1 MATQT
6 PYEVLG
12 VKPGA
17 TPAEIRKAYRKLA
30 KECHP
35 DLNPGKPA
43 AEARF
48 KAVTAANDILSDP
61 AKRARYDRGEIDES
75 GAERPRYSYR
85 PHAEGAQGWKYQPQG
100 EMDAGDLDDLFAM
113 FGRGG
118 GRRAGRGAGHAGEG
132 FAMPGPDRQFTLTI
146 DFAVAATGGKQ
157 RLALS
162 PAEWLDVT
170 IPPGIDEGQ
179 VLRLKGKGGP
189 GFGGGP
195 HGGPG
200 GGPPGDALIEVH
212 IAPHPFFRR
221 EGDDI
226 HVELPVSLAE
236 AVLGARVPVPTVSGP
251 VQMTIPPGSDSGT
264 RLRLRGKG
272 IHRRH
277 RGPQTPGETTG
288 DQYVTLKVM
297 IGASGDAALAEFLKG
312 WAEQHPTDPRRAM
325 GPGTNAGTSD
335 KATTQGTKP

>member
-1 MATQT
+1 MATET

-12 VKPGA
+12 VKPNA
-17 TPAEIRKAYRKLA
+17 SADEIRKAYRKLA
-30 KECHP
+30 KELHP

-61 AKRARYDRGEIDES
+61 EKRARYDRGEIDES

-100 EMDAGDLDDLFAM
+100 EADIGDLDDLFEM

-118 GRRAGRGAGHAGEG
+118 GTRGARGGARGGGRSGEG
-132 FAMPGPDRQFTLTI
+132 FSMPGPDRHYSLTI
-146 DFAVAATGGKQ
+146 DFAIAATGGKQ

-162 PAEWLDVT
+162 PDEWLDVT
-170 IPPGIDEGQ
+170 IPPGIEEGQ
-179 VLRLKGKGGP
+179 ILRLKGKGGP

-195 HGGPG
+195 A
-200 GGPPGDALIEVH
+200 GDALIEGH

-226 HVELPVSLAE
+226 HMELPVSLAE
-236 AVLGARVPVPTVSGP
+236 AVLGARVAVPTVTGP
-251 VQMTIPPGSDSGT
+251 VTMTIPTGSDTGEQQ
-264 RLRLRGKG
+264 RLRGNG
-272 IHRRH
+272 VRRSRH
-277 RGPQTPGETTG
+277 SP
-288 DQYVTLKVM
+288 
-297 IGASGDAALAEFLKG
+297 
-312 WAEQHPTDPRRAM
+312 
-325 GPGTNAGTSD
+325 
-335 KATTQGTKP
+335 

>member
-6 PYEVLG
+6 PYAVLG
-12 VKPGA
+12 VKRDA
-17 TPAEIRKAYRKLA
+17 SADEIRKAYRKLA
-30 KECHP
+30 KEFHP

-100 EMDAGDLDDLFAM
+100 EMNAGDLDDLFAM
-113 FGRGG
+113 FGRGA

-132 FAMPGPDRQFTLTI
+132 FAMPGPDRHFTLTI
-146 DFAVAATGGKQ
+146 DFVRAATGGKE

-162 PAEWLDVT
+162 PEEWLDVT
-170 IPPGIDEGQ
+170 IPPGIEQGQ
-179 VLRLKGKGGP
+179 VLRLKGKGGA

-195 HGGPG
+195 GGALGGGPG

-212 IAPHPFFRR
+212 VAPHQFFRR

-236 AVLGARVPVPTVSGP
+236 AVLGARVSVPTVSGP
-251 VQMTIPPGSDSGT
+251 VTMTIPKGSDTGA

-272 IHRRH
+272 IHRKR
-277 RGPQTPGETTG
+277 RGAETTG
-288 DQYVTLKVM
+288 DQYVTLTVM
-297 IGASGDAALAEFLKG
+297 IGASDDPELAQFVEG
-312 WAEQHPTDPRRAM
+312 WAEKHPTDPRRAM
-325 GPGTNAGTSD
+325 GPGTNPGTSD
-335 KATTQGTKP
+335 KATP

>member
-17 TPAEIRKAYRKLA
+17 SPEEIRKAYRKLA
-30 KECHP
+30 KEFHP

-61 AKRARYDRGEIDES
+61 DKRARYDRGEIDES

-85 PHAEGAQGWKYQPQG
+85 PHAEGAQGRKYQPQG
-100 EMDAGDLDDLFAM
+100 EVNIEDLDDLFAM

-118 GRRAGRGAGHAGEG
+118 GGGRRGGPAGEG
-132 FAMPGPDRQFTLTI
+132 FSMPGQDRQYTLTI
-146 DFAVAATGGKQ
+146 DFALAATGGKQ
-157 RLALS
+157 RLSLS
-162 PAEWLDVT
+162 PETWLDVT
-170 IPPGIDEGQ
+170 VPPGIEQGQ
-179 VLRLKGKGGP
+179 VLRLKGKGAP
-189 GFGGGP
+189 GY
-195 HGGPG
+195 G

-226 HVELPVSLAE
+226 HVELPVGLAE
-236 AVLGARVPVPTVSGP
+236 AVLGARVSVPTVTGP
-251 VQMTIPPGSDSGT
+251 VTMTIPQGSDTGT

-272 IHRRH
+272 IHRKR
-277 RGPQTPGETTG
+277 RGAETTGDTTG

-297 IGASGDAALAEFLKG
+297 IGASDDPALAEFLKG
-312 WAEQHPTDPRRAM
+312 WAEAHPTDPRRAM
-325 GPGTNAGTSD
+325 GA
-335 KATTQGTKP
+335 

>member
-17 TPAEIRKAYRKLA
+17 SPEEIRKAYRKLA
-30 KECHP
+30 KEFHP

-61 AKRARYDRGEIDES
+61 DKRARYDRGEIDES

-85 PHAEGAQGWKYQPQG
+85 PHAEGAQGRKYQPQG
-100 EMDAGDLDDLFAM
+100 EINIEDLDDLFAM

-118 GRRAGRGAGHAGEG
+118 GRRRGGQAGEG
-132 FAMPGPDRQFTLTI
+132 LSMPGQDRQYTLTI
-146 DFAVAATGGKQ
+146 DFALAATGGKQ
-157 RLALS
+157 RLSLS
-162 PAEWLDVT
+162 PETWLDVT
-170 IPPGIDEGQ
+170 IPPGIDQGQ

-195 HGGPG
+195 
-200 GGPPGDALIEVH
+200 PGDALIEVH
-212 IAPHPFFRR
+212 IAPHAFFRR

-236 AVLGARVPVPTVSGP
+236 AVLGARVSVPTVTGP
-251 VQMTIPPGSDSGT
+251 VTMTIPPGSDTGT
-264 RLRLRGKG
+264 RLRLRAKG
-272 IHRRH
+272 IHKKRH
-277 RGPQTPGETTG
+277 GHDTTG

-297 IGASGDAALAEFLKG
+297 IGASDDPALAEFLKG
-312 WAEQHPTDPRRAM
+312 WAESHPADPRRAM
-325 GPGTNAGTSD
+325 GG
-335 KATTQGTKP
+335 

>member
-6 PYEVLG
+6 AYEVLG
-12 VKPGA
+12 VKPDA
-17 TPAEIRKAYRKLA
+17 SAEEIRKAYRKLA
-30 KECHP
+30 KEFHP

-61 AKRARYDRGEIDES
+61 EKRGRYDRGEIDES

-85 PHAEGAQGWKYQPQG
+85 PHAEGQQGWKYQPQG
-100 EMDAGDLDDLFAM
+100 EMDAADLEDLFAM

-118 GRRAGRGAGHAGEG
+118 GRRAGRAGAD
-132 FAMPGPDRQFTLTI
+132 FKMPGPDRQFTLTVN
-146 DFAVAATGGKQ
+146 FVEAATGGKQ
-157 RLALS
+157 RLALA
-162 PAEWLDVT
+162 PEEWLDVT
-170 IPPGIDEGQ
+170 IPPGIEEGQ
-179 VLRLKGKGGP
+179 VLRLKGKGGA
-189 GFGGGP
+189 GF
-195 HGGPG
+195 G

-236 AVLGARVPVPTVSGP
+236 AVLGARVAVPTVTGP
-251 VQMTIPPGSDSGT
+251 VTMTIPKGSDSGT

-272 IHRRH
+272 IHKKR
-277 RGPQTPGETTG
+277 RGPQAPGETTG
-288 DQYVTLKVM
+288 DQYVTLKVV
-297 IGASGDAALAEFLKG
+297 IGASGDPDLAKFLED
-312 WAEQHPTDPRRAM
+312 WAKTHPTDPRRAM
-325 GPGTNAGTSD
+325 GVS
-335 KATTQGTKP
+335 